1 MRETAYTVSELSAEL
16 KGTVE
21 SVVGQVWI
29 KGEVSGL
36 KAYQS
41 GHWYFTLRD
50 ADAQLRCVMWQT
62 YSRRVKQQP
71 VDGTEVYVLARPT
84 TRAAGFLRRS
94 FGRVQL
100 LRSGLIAVMVMWVLG
115 FALNDSGAA
124 IPAVGAT
131 LAIPLVIAIAL
142 RTLEDERLAGP
153 ATTRASR
160 LLR

>member
-1 MRETAYTVSELSAEL
+1 MREM
-16 KGTVE
+16 
-21 SVVGQVWI
+21 
-29 KGEVSGL
+29 
-36 KAYQS
+36 
-41 GHWYFTLRD
+41 RD
-50 ADAQLRCVMWQT
+50 ALNHFIKRTIRSPQINPRSIETRAHFNIDIGKAAKLEQNITLLFGNPLLLLI
-62 YSRRVKQQP
+62 P
-71 VDGTEVYVLARPT
+71 VGLVSLAYILARPS
-84 TRAAGFLRRS
+84 TRAAGPLRRS

-100 LRSGLIAVMVMWVLG
+100 LRSGLVAVMVMWVLG